1 MQEEIYILFENY
13 ISNEMNEK
21 DRLSFENQ
29 LLADSQ
35 LKEKFELYQQN
46 NQFLATKFSA
56 EKADFESNLK
66 TISKHYFEHEI
77 KEDTKVFKLKRY
89 YFAIAASVVFFLGL
103 LVFLQNSNPEY
114 NDFNQHEIA
123 SFTVRNDSDESSIFL
138 KEAQDFF
145 NQKRYDL
152 ALKSFQ
158 KMLPLKNT
166 EENLFYGIT
175 LLETDNLDEAKA
187 VFVEIENGTSI
198 YHHKA
203 TWYLALLAL
212 KENDLASCKLYLK
225 RLPKNAD
232 DYEKAQKLLKNLN

>member
-1 MQEEIYILFENY
+1 MQEKIYILFENY
-13 ISNEMNEK
+13 LSNEMNEK

-56 EKADFESNLK
+56 KKADFESNLK
-66 TISKHYFEHEI
+66 TISKNYFEQEI

-123 SFTVRNDSDESSIFL
+123 SFTVRNDSDESSFSL

-145 NQKRYDL
+145 NQKKYDL
-152 ALKSFQ
+152 ALQAFQ
-158 KMLPLKNT
+158 KMSPMNNT
-166 EENLFYGIT
+166 EEKLFYGIT
-175 LLETDNLDEAKA
+175 LLETDNLVEAKA

-198 YHHKA
+198 YQNKA

-212 KENDLASCKLYLK
+212 KENDLETCKLYLK
-225 RLPKNAD
+225 KLPKNAD
-232 DYEKAQKLLKNLN
+232 DFQQAQKLLNKIE

>member
-13 ISNEMNEK
+13 LSNEMNEK

-46 NQFLATKFSA
+46 NQFLATKFSTK
-56 EKADFESNLK
+56 KADFESNLK
-66 TISKHYFEHEI
+66 TISKNYFEQEI

-123 SFTVRNDSDESSIFL
+123 SFTVRNDSDESSFFL

-145 NQKRYDL
+145 NQKKYDL
-152 ALKSFQ
+152 ALQAFQ
-158 KMLPLKNT
+158 KMSPMNNT
-166 EENLFYGIT
+166 EEKLFYGIT
-175 LLETDNLDEAKA
+175 LLETDNLVEAKA

-198 YHHKA
+198 YQNKA

-212 KENDLASCKLYLK
+212 KENDLETCKLYLK
-225 RLPKNAD
+225 KLPKNAD
-232 DYEKAQKLLKNLN
+232 DFQQAQKLLNKIE